1 MVQDY
6 YKILGVKKNA
16 SEREIRQAYRRLART
31 YHPDVNPGDT
41 QAETKFKEI
50 NEAHEVLSDASK
62 RVRYDQFG
70 HNWKQGEYF
79 NQADRYPGGS
89 RYYWNSN
96 AGRSGIRFDFDRNP
110 SGMNSIFEHLFR
122 GGNSDRTASSG
133 WDKPPEVPIEI
144 SLEEAYQG
152 VNRIVQLPTTGAQ
165 KAKRLEVK
173 IPPGVDTGSRVHI
186 PLTGTEFFLSVT
198 VRSHHRFTRKG
209 DELYV
214 DLQVPVFDAAL
225 GSEHEV
231 KTLSGGVMLTI
242 PPESQTGQVF
252 RLRDQGM
259 PKVGQPDIKGS
270 LFVRLSISLPTGLS
284 QREKTLFQELKQLR
298 TESTVS
304 GNWED

>member
-1 MVQDY
+1 MAQDY
-6 YKILGVKKNA
+6 YKILGLKKNA
-16 SEREIRQAYRRLART
+16 SEREIRQAYRRMART

-50 NEAHEVLSDASK
+50 NEAHEVLSDPSK

-79 NQADRYPGGS
+79 NQSDRDPYRG
-89 RYYWNSN
+89 RYYGNSN
-96 AGRSGIRFDFDRNP
+96 AGQSGIRFDFDRNP
-110 SGMNSIFEHLFR
+110 PGTNSMFEHFFR
-122 GGNSDRTASSG
+122 GRNSGHASSSD
-133 WDKPPEVPIEI
+133 WDKPPEIPLEL

-152 VNRIVQLPTTGAQ
+152 VNRIVQLPTTGSQ

-173 IPPGVDTGSRVHI
+173 IPPGADTGSRVHI

-231 KTLSGGVMLTI
+231 KTLTGGVMLTI

-259 PKVGQPDIKGS
+259 PKIGQPDIKGS
-270 LFVRLSISLPTGLS
+270 LFVRLSISLPTSLS
-284 QREKTLFQELKQLR
+284 QREKALFQELKQLR
-298 TESTVS
+298 TESAVS
-304 GNWED
+304 GSGEN